1 MSYTLDNTYTF
12 EVIRRPAG
20 DRTSYISVA
29 EGAEVLL
36 PVLSDI
42 VEKLA
47 TKGAPEQVA
56 THMETLG
63 LKAVC
68 GSSEHCAI
76 AEYVVAE
83 LLQAI
88 PELTE
93 VLPTVGCSSI
103 EVGYQEG
110 SDRRI
115 ASVKTPPMLAEF
127 IACFDH
133 HEFPALEKNES

>member
-1 MSYTLDNTYTF
+1 MSYTIDNTYTF
-12 EVIRRPAG
+12 EVIRRAEYQY
-20 DRTSYISVA
+20 SSVA

-47 TKGAPEQVA
+47 TQGAPEQVA
-56 THMETLG
+56 AHMETRG
-63 LKAVC
+63 LKAIC

-88 PELTE
+88 PELTG

-110 SDRRI
+110 PDRRI
-115 ASVKTPPMLAEF
+115 ASVKTPAVLSDF
-127 IACFDH
+127 IAAFDH
-133 HEFPALEKNES
+133 HEFPALEKDAS